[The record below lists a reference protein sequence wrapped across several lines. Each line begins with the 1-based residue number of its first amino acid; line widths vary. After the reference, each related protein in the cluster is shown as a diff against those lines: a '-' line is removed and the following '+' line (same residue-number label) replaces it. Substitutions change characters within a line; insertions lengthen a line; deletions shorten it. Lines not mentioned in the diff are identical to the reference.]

1 MNPTSQ
7 YMERLLVP
15 LHMDIC
21 KCGCDSPSSRKTL
34 NGSCTWNEVFY
45 SNYYFSFFIFSLF
58 FSFYFLCVSSFY
70 FFSYS
75 PLSLVFTL
83 NCFTKLHIHVILSHD
98 ALVVNKYFWGILQNW
113 KNICFFRF
121 LVFCSYLQ
129 MKGIYEWKVH
139 CMACCNLQCCFLV
152 LYMAFLFLL
161 AFFFTFGKGERNDI
175 LHEKVWDTP
184 QPLCL
189 SRLYGL

>member
-1 MNPTSQ
+1 M
-7 YMERLLVP
+7 R
-15 LHMDIC
+15 
-21 KCGCDSPSSRKTL
+21 
-34 NGSCTWNEVFY
+34 
-45 SNYYFSFFIFSLF
+45 FFILIIIFHF
-58 FSFYFLCVSSFY
+58 FSGFFSYFFLCVSSFY
-70 FFSYS
+70 FFSFS

-121 LVFCSYLQ
+121 FVFCSYLQ
-129 MKGIYEWKVH
+129 MKGIFFFFIWMKGH

-161 AFFFTFGKGERNDI
+161 AFF
-175 LHEKVWDTP
+175 LHLVKANLMIYCMKRCEI
-184 QPLCL
+184 
-189 SRLYGL
+189 RLNPSVSLGYMGFRYLVSWR